1 MNPTGDKFFQKLAE
15 GLIKQRQNSTADHND
30 VMHSLMKASKED
42 PELVTTKMMMLT
54 IAQFFTDGYWTYT
67 EVFTG
72 IMYMITVHPE
82 VQEKIHEEL
91 DCVLGE
97 KRDVTEEDL
106 KEMVYL
112 EQVISEGLRYMAIP
126 NTARYCT
133 RTYKIPDSDFTIQK
147 GMKVLIPISGLH
159 FDPEYWPNPEEFDPD
174 RFSVENKSNIVTGAY
189 QPFGFG
195 PKSCIGY
202 NLMRMEAK
210 VMFAHMLRHH
220 KLEALEKLPVKPVP
234 DPESFMRPIG
244 LNKITL
250 VQRT

>member
-1 MNPTGDKFFQKLAE
+1 MFPNVMRWFIISFMNPTGDKFFQKLAE

-42 PELVTTKMMMLT
+42 PELVTTKM
-54 IAQFFTDGYWTYT
+54 I
-67 EVFTG
+67 
-72 IMYMITVHPE
+72 MITVHPE

-174 RFSVENKSNIVTGAY
+174 RFSVENKSNIVTGAF